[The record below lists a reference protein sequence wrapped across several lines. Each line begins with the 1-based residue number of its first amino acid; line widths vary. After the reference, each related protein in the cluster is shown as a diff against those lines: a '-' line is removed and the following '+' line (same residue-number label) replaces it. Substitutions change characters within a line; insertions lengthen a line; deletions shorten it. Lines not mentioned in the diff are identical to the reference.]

1 MSLVPVRADASVGI
15 SLGFGQG
22 SPCLGVT
29 RIKCHMIRTV
39 PHSEHINSVVFVF
52 DVRDGIEYQFEEAQS
67 YLGQHKKPRVK
78 TCPGLAQLSLVY
90 TLLLSLPS
98 C

>member
-1 MSLVPVRADASVGI
+1 
-15 SLGFGQG
+15 
-22 SPCLGVT
+22 
-29 RIKCHMIRTV
+29 MIRTV

-90 TLLLSLPS
+90 TLLLSLPPYS
-98 C
+98 DSSVFASGSFCALESDCS